1 MSKISADSAKT
12 VCAVVFAGVAA
23 GVYLF
28 GGPTEDSAPD
38 ATDPVA
44 EARAIVEQNMA
55 KPCAA
60 EMAQKS
66 VVLLAQRD
74 MQCP

>member
-23 GVYLF
+23 VGYLF
-28 GGPTEDSAPD
+28 GDPAHED
-38 ATDPVA
+38 ATNPADPVA

-66 VVLLAQRD
+66 VVLLAQKD